1 MNPFDKPV
9 TLHQRTF
16 IGTAEEIVEPPKVLV
31 ETESNNVSDQYIRRI
46 QLASENK
53 HSNFKRKTADE
64 DVAVPEHLQ
73 QLFESSNKGLS
84 ADESEM
90 LRSTLIHFA
99 DVFSKGEWN
108 IG

>member
-9 TLHQRTF
+9 TLHQSTF

-53 HSNFKRKTADE
+53 HSNLKRKTAAE
-64 DVAVPEHLQ
+64 DVAVPENLQ
-73 QLFESSNKGLS
+73 QLFESSKN
-84 ADESEM
+84 
-90 LRSTLIHFA
+90 
-99 DVFSKGEWN
+99 
-108 IG
+108 